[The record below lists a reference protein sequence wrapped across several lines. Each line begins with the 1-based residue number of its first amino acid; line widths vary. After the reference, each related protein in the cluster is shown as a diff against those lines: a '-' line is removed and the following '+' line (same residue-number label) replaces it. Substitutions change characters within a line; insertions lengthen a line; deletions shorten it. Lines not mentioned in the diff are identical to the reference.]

1 MKKIILTDFFI
12 ETSTK
17 NNLFYDY
24 DLDSLQKYINE
35 FFNLSCKSNET
46 SRENYSCKLQD
57 GYASFCKLLFIE
69 NPTKATPFYIKR
81 EPFVYPYIRTEYN
94 ARTENE
100 LPVLIEY
107 AKIPWKLESAKYL
120 MVILY
125 DKKQLEKEAGHE
137 INNNFEYGVVGIR
150 SVNEMIEPPLP
161 PITIMRNSL
170 GIEHGG
176 SGVSINK
183 QEYLNSVKFWSE
195 NITVK

>member
-35 FFNLSCKSNET
+35 FFNLVCELNET
-46 SRENYSCKLQD
+46 STENYFCKLQD
-57 GYASFCKLLFIE
+57 GYASFCKLLFVE

-94 ARTENE
+94 SRTDKE

-170 GIEHGG
+170 GVEYGG
-176 SGVSINK
+176 SGFPINQK
-183 QEYLNSVKFWSE
+183 EYLNSVEFWNK
-195 NITVK
+195 NISVK